1 MNIKYFKLKH
11 VLLMV
16 TLGLSL
22 ATCQKMDRPEFGEI
36 VLDPPPP
43 PYSVL
48 KNYYA
53 FEDNAGD
60 SGQFRM
66 ATKAENVTYVDGV
79 NGKAVQI
86 GDGGYV
92 LQQAVNDSIK
102 TPGSFTLAF
111 WMNGAGPVTGG
122 AQGLF
127 SISNSVEFW
136 GNLDLFLENHDA
148 GGPDEAFLK
157 VHMFNYNA
165 ADGKGEEWNEIK
177 IPGSLNKWT
186 HIAVTYNAANSQ
198 FSIYADG
205 APTAIHNKVLGGGNY
220 GNLKFDNVN
229 GMVIGTY
236 QFQTEPPLSG
246 SKQDW
251 ARSFNGALD
260 QFRFYNIALSDGE
273 VSQLFQSQ
281 D

>member
-1 MNIKYFKLKH
+1 MNIKDFKLKQ
-11 VLLMV
+11 VLVAL
-16 TLGLSL
+16 TFGLSI
-22 ATCQKMDRPEFGEI
+22 AACQKLDRPEFGEI

-43 PYSVL
+43 PYSTL
-48 KNYYA
+48 KNFYA

-66 ATKAENVTYVDGV
+66 ATKAENVTFVEGV
-79 NGKAVQI
+79 NGKAAQI
-86 GDGGYV
+86 GEGGYI

-111 WMNGAGPVTGG
+111 WMNGVGPVVGG

-127 SISNSVEFW
+127 SISNSAEFW
-136 GNLDLFLENHDA
+136 GNLDLFLENNDNGA
-148 GGPDEAFLK
+148 EAFLK
-157 VHMFNYNA
+157 VHMFNFTHE
-165 ADGKGEEWNEIK
+165 DKGEEWNEIK
-177 IPGSLNKWT
+177 LPGALNKWT

-198 FSIYADG
+198 FSLFADG
-205 APTAIHNKVLGGGNY
+205 VPTAIHNKVLKGGAY
-220 GNLKFDNVN
+220 GPMVFKDVN

-236 QFQTEPPLSG
+236 QFQTDPPLSG

-260 QFRFYNIALSDGE
+260 QFRFYNVALSDSE
-273 VSQLFQSQ
+273 VASLVSSEQ
-281 D
+281 